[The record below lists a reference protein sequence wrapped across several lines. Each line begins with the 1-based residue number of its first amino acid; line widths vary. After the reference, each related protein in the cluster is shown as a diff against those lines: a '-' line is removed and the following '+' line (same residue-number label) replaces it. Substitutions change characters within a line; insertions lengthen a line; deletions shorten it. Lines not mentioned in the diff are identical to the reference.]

1 MIKLQHFNLNITF
14 ILFVVLSL
22 TIHAQNLLPF
32 SVISSGGQNSLN
44 ESFIMNGTVGKAFIG
59 KSVSVNNHQYSGFW
73 YVYKADIGT
82 PVENEETF
90 PTEFKL
96 QQNYPNPFNP
106 STMIKFSVPERSNVL
121 IKIYDI
127 LGGEVATIVN
137 EEIEAGWYTRVFNA
151 TGYST
156 GVYIYR
162 MQAGNY
168 TQTRK
173 MLLIK

>member
-1 MIKLQHFNLNITF
+1 MMKYKYYSSLLVIAVLIIFSNISF
-14 ILFVVLSL
+14 
-22 TIHAQNLLPF
+22 AQNQIP
-32 SVISSGGQNSLN
+32 ISSLNSGGKKIVNTNYSLN
-44 ESFIMNGTVGKAFIG
+44 SSLGDPFIG
-59 KSVSVNNHQYSGFW
+59 KSVSVSNHQYSGFW

-82 PVENEETF
+82 PVENEEAL
-90 PTEFKL
+90 PIEYNL

-106 STMIKFSVPERSNVL
+106 STMIKFSVPERSIVL

-137 EEIEAGWYTRVFNA
+137 EELEVGWYTHVFNA
-151 TGYST
+151 SAYST
-156 GVYIYR
+156 GVYVYR

-168 TQTRK
+168 VSTKK